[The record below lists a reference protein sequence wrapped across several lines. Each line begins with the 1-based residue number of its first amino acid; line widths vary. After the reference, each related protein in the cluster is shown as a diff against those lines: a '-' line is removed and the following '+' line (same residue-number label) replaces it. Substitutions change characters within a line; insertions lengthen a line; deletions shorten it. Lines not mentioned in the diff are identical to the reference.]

1 MRLESR
7 SHLKTISQRKLR
19 MKTEYRSHIDN
30 LDELATALRQREP
43 TFAAQLNSF
52 IKELKSPYD

>member
-1 MRLESR
+1 
-7 SHLKTISQRKLR
+7 